1 MGLSSITFRSEVL
14 CIEDVSEVL
23 ISVEWAI
30 SEQLTV
36 RADVRRLASDTIL
49 TLVTTAWV
57 VVVLVAVG
65 ILVQVALDQRRL
77 ERR

>member
-23 ISVEWAI
+23 IRVEWAI

-36 RADVRRLASDTIL
+36 RADVRRLAADTIL

-57 VVVLVAVG
+57 IAVLVAVG
-65 ILVQVALDQRRL
+65 ILVQVALYQRRL